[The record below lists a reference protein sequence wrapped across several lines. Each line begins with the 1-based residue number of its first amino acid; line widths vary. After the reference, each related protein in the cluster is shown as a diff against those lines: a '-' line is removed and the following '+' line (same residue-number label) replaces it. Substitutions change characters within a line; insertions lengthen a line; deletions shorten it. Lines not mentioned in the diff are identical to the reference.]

1 MALDAVLRRH
11 PQWEDCAVCCFHCG
25 IRFFTHPRNARR
37 QNLRCPFGCREHH
50 RRQCANARS
59 RRYNQTLKGQANK
72 KKLNIAARL
81 KADKAASIDAAVP
94 LAFVEPSGQL
104 PADSPSA
111 DSADAITVEM
121 TTVDA
126 SPSVDSWPEMLQ
138 PLPLNLDGYLLEER
152 TLVSSRVLPYVRMLV
167 SVLEGEAI
175 SRKQLIGAL
184 RTRIRQR
191 SIRRLSRREYVLHYL
206 HQHPP

>member
-1 MALDAVLRRH
+1 LRRH

-25 IRFFTHPRNARR
+25 IRFFTHPRNAKRR
-37 QNLRCPFGCREHH
+37 DLRCPFGCRKH
-50 RRQCANARS
+50 RCRQCANARS
-59 RRYNQTLKGQANK
+59 RKYNQTLKGQANK

-81 KADKAASIDAAVP
+81 RAEMAVSIDTAVP
-94 LAFVEPSGQL
+94 PAFVEPSGQL

-111 DSADAITVEM
+111 DCVDA

-126 SPSVDSWPEMLQ
+126 SLSVDASPAIGEEHT
-138 PLPLNLDGYLLEER
+138 LNLDGLVLEES

-175 SRKQLIGAL
+175 SREQLIAAL

-191 SIRRLSRREYVLHYL
+191 SIGRLSRREYVLHYL

>member
-1 MALDAVLRRH
+1 M
-11 PQWEDCAVCCFHCG
+11 
-25 IRFFTHPRNARR
+25 
-37 QNLRCPFGCREHH
+37 
-50 RRQCANARS
+50 
-59 RRYNQTLKGQANK
+59 
-72 KKLNIAARL
+72 
-81 KADKAASIDAAVP
+81 AASIDAAVP

-111 DSADAITVEM
+111 DCVDA

-126 SPSVDSWPEMLQ
+126 TTVDACLSVDASPAMGEEHT
-138 PLPLNLDGYLLEER
+138 LNLDGLVLEES

-175 SRKQLIGAL
+175 SREQLIAAL

-191 SIRRLSRREYVLHYL
+191 SIGRLPRREYVLHYL

>member
-1 MALDAVLRRH
+1 LGRH

-37 QNLRCPFGCREHH
+37 RDLRCPFGCQEHH

-59 RRYNQTLKGQANK
+59 RKYNQTLKGQANK

-81 KADKAASIDAAVP
+81 RAEMAASIDTAVP
-94 LAFVEPSGQL
+94 PAFVEPSGQL

-111 DSADAITVEM
+111 DSAGA
-121 TTVDA
+121 TTGDA
-126 SPSVDSWPEMLQ
+126 SPSVDAWPAVWE
-138 PLPLNLDGYLLEER
+138 PLPLNLDGLVLEES
-152 TLVSSRVLPYVRMLV
+152 TLASSRVLPYVRMLV

-175 SRKQLIGAL
+175 SHEQLIAAL

-191 SIRRLSRREYVLHYL
+191 SIGRLPPREYVLHYL